1 MNRRLTVVLSA
12 ACAALLCLPTGI
24 VTPTNTTVI
33 TAHASENG
41 SCGST
46 TEWSYDGNST
56 LTISGTGAMADYEN
70 ASDTPWYSVRSSI
83 EHIVVEEGVTSI
95 GANAFRFCAF
105 LQDVTL
111 PEGLTVIG
119 DSAFYSSGVSAVNF
133 PDSLEEIGAS
143 AFADTKLT
151 ELELPQHL
159 VTIGESAF
167 YACTALEQVTV
178 PESTEYIGSGAFFQ
192 CEALDKFTVLNID
205 CQIGGGEETGTTV
218 TAKTLIGYPDS
229 TAEKYAAMFGICF
242 QSMYETVLEPG
253 DINGDMVVNASDAA
267 KVLIVAAIIGSGDDS
282 GLTLSQENAADFN
295 GDGLINASDATG
307 ILCHAANAGVGELV
321 ANPVQAVNNTI
332 EAMNVSRISVSC
344 LKVTWNAADGMTYNV
359 RCESTDPN
367 YAYSSMIYYEKKSE
381 GLCYVTGLRE
391 NSEYK
396 ITVEADGNSALSA
409 VAYGHTEAVEVLA
422 EYPHEEGWTNCFAY
436 EPVSGLKKDP
446 AYSAIQGCTV
456 DAITNMGVMRDP
468 YGDYCCAMGLFYG
481 RCGDRFLVE
490 MENGAQ
496 FTVKICDSKGYGSD
510 GEGRYHRFGGTGK
523 CIIEF
528 IYSNGNL
535 PSYPAN
541 MGTFG
546 GKNWSGLD
554 LTENIKSI
562 KKISFGDMIEY

>member
-1 MNRRLTVVLSA
+1 MNRRLTVILT
-12 ACAALLCLPTGI
+12 ACTALLCVPAGI
-24 VTPTNTTVI
+24 VTPTNSTVI

-41 SCGST
+41 SCGSNA
-46 TEWSYDGNST
+46 EWSFDGNST
-56 LTISGTGAMADYEN
+56 LTISGTGAMADYES
-70 ASDTPWYSVRSSI
+70 ASDTPWYDIRSSI
-83 EHIVVEEGVTSI
+83 EHIVVKEGMTSI

-143 AFADTKLT
+143 AFADTRLT
-151 ELELPQHL
+151 EAELPQHL
-159 VTIGESAF
+159 TTVGENAF
-167 YACTALEQVTV
+167 YACTALQQVII
-178 PESTEYIGSGAFFQ
+178 PESTDYIGTGAFFQ
-192 CEALDKFTVLNID
+192 CEALDKVTVLNID
-205 CQIGGGEETGTTV
+205 CQIGGGEETGTTI
-218 TAKTLIGYPDS
+218 TAGTLIGYPSS

-242 QSMYETVLEPG
+242 QSLYETALEPG
-253 DINGDMVVNASDAA
+253 DINGDKIVNASDAA
-267 KVLIVAAIIGSGDDS
+267 KVLIVAAIIGTGDES

-295 GDGLINASDATG
+295 GDGMINASDATG
-307 ILCHAANAGVGELV
+307 ILCHAANAGVGEALV
-321 ANPVQAVNNTI
+321 TAPAPVNTI
-332 EAMNVSRISVSC
+332 EALNVSRISVSC

-391 NSEYK
+391 NSEYQ
-396 ITVEADGNSALSA
+396 ITVEADGNSAVSGTA
-409 VAYGHTEAVEVLA
+409 IGHTEQVEVLA

-496 FTVKICDSKGYGSD
+496 FTVKICDSKGNGSD